1 MASLPKP
8 VFMPNTPFQE
18 GAHAAAKKSA
28 PFHGGAAPRRLDLEF
43 DEAPPSPIQWD
54 GRAGLDL
61 DEGYHEPESHYP

>member
-43 DEAPPSPIQWD
+43 DGMAEPAWILTI
-54 GRAGLDL
+54 RGL
-61 DEGYHEPESHYP
+61 S